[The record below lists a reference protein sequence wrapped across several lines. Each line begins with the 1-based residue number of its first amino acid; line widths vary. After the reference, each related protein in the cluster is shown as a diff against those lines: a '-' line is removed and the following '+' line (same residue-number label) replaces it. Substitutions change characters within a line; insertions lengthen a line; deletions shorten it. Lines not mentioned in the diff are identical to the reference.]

1 MMNSFTRKDK
11 LRITAAIIMAGLL
24 NNNKLPITSTDEET
38 VQYAVKL
45 ALPLEK
51 DVDNRFHS
59 N

>member
-1 MMNSFTRKDK
+1 MNSFTRKDK

-45 ALPLEK
+45 ALLLEK
-51 DVDNRFHS
+51 DVDNRFTQ
-59 N
+59 